1 MSGILQRAVSQE
13 MCEYCQR
20 FDLLDMINDAVLLV
34 DAKSNDV
41 LFMNQKALHMYRY
54 EQQEIDNL
62 AIVDLSHESRETACE
77 KMQMVV
83 ERAKRGYI
91 FMANHVKK
99 DGTLFKVE
107 ISARCLV
114 MHGKAVIVALVRDA
128 TADGKMRQELE
139 IAGKIQRLLL
149 PEELETAQF
158 SMRTIYQPLY
168 GLSGDL
174 YDVQYNEESQALFG
188 IILDVMGHG
197 IAATSQG
204 GILRYL
210 FRQAVE
216 KHIAVSDKL
225 AWINNEVMPFF
236 SSGGFAAAL
245 LFEFDFKRKILTY
258 SSAGISY
265 FLCLNSKGVA
275 VTKSPGLFLGIN
287 EKEAYDECVMT
298 FQSGD
303 SFFFLTDGLF
313 EMLAQPINKLYTFAT
328 MYELCKNLPISK
340 TIKDDASGVGILVH

>member
-1 MSGILQRAVSQE
+1 MKNGIRPE

-34 DAKSNDV
+34 DSKTNAV
-41 LFMNQKALHMYRY
+41 LFMNQKALNMYRY
-54 EQQEIDNL
+54 EQQEFDSL
-62 AIVDLSHESRETACE
+62 SIVDLSHESRETVCE
-77 KMQMVV
+77 KMDRVIDQ
-83 ERAKRGYI
+83 AKRGYI
-91 FMANHVKK
+91 FTANHVKK
-99 DGTLFKVE
+99 DGTQFKVE
-107 ISARCLV
+107 ISARCLI
-114 MHGKAVIVALVRDA
+114 MHGKSVIAALVRDV
-128 TADGKMRQELE
+128 TADGKMRQEVE

-149 PEELETAQF
+149 PAELENELF
-158 SMRTIYQPLY
+158 CMRTVYQPLH

-174 YDVQYNEESQALFG
+174 YDVQYNNDNQILFG
-188 IILDVMGHG
+188 TILDVMGHG

-236 SSGGFAAAL
+236 SCGGFAAAL
-245 LFEFDFKRKILTY
+245 LFAIDFNNKTLTY
-258 SSAGISY
+258 SSAGISH
-265 FLCLNSKGVA
+265 FVCLNCKGATVI
-275 VTKSPGLFLGIN
+275 KSPGLFLGIN
-287 EKEAYDECVMT
+287 ENEAYDEGVLT

-313 EMLAQPINKLYTFAT
+313 EMLQQPIDNSHNFWSL
-328 MYELCKNLPISK
+328 YELCKTLPFNK
-340 TIKDDASGVGILVH
+340 TIKDDASGIGIFIR

>member
-1 MSGILQRAVSQE
+1 MSAIMQSAVSQE

-34 DAKSNDV
+34 DAQTNDV

-54 EQQEIDNL
+54 EQQEIDKL
-62 AIVDLSHESRETACE
+62 AIVDLSHESRETARE

-91 FMANHVKK
+91 FLANHVKK

-114 MHGKAVIVALVRDA
+114 MHGKAVIAALVRDA
-128 TADGKMRQELE
+128 TADGKVRQELE

-149 PEELETAQF
+149 PEELTTAQF
-158 SMRTIYQPLY
+158 SMRTIYQPLH

-174 YDVQYNEESQALFG
+174 YDVQYNEDNQTLFG

-210 FRQAVE
+210 FRQAAE

-236 SSGGFAAAL
+236 SCGGFAAAL
-245 LFEFDFKRKILTY
+245 LFEFDFKSKILTY
-258 SSAGISY
+258 SSAGINY

-275 VTKSPGLFLGIN
+275 VIKSPGLFLGIN
-287 EKEAYDECVMT
+287 EKEAYDECVMS
-298 FQSGD
+298 FRSGD

-313 EMLAQPINKLYTFAT
+313 EMLAPPIDKLYTFDT
-328 MYELCKNLPISK
+328 LYEQCRNLPMNK
-340 TIKDDASGVGILVH
+340 TIKDDASGVAILAH